1 MTHGAA
7 LAAELAHAA
16 RVVAQVAGGRSLT
29 GEFERVGAEIP
40 QGSRAALIDL
50 THATLRRYGRV
61 QAIVDALS
69 RRGPP
74 DPLVQALLWC
84 ALYALESGRYGEHTV
99 VDQAVRACVLLE
111 RWAAKGYVNALL
123 RRLLRERA
131 GIEARVERDPVAKHQ
146 HPDWWIELV
155 RVAYPQQWAAVLD
168 AGNAHPPMCLRV
180 NRRRAAA
187 AAYASE
193 LAEQGIRTYPCGAD
207 ALLLERALPVDR
219 LPGFREGRVSVQ
231 DLAAQRAA
239 HLLDLQAGQ
248 RVLDAC
254 AAPGGKSAHV
264 LELADVALTALDI
277 DERRAGRIAPN
288 LERLGLRAEI
298 AIGDASSPE
307 QWWDG
312 RAYERIL
319 ADVPCS
325 ASGVVRRHPDVK
337 WLRRANDI
345 ALFSRRQRAILA
357 VLWRLL
363 APGGKLLYATCSVF
377 PQENEELVA
386 SFTAAET
393 TARRLALPD
402 GSSAQWLPD
411 GQHDGFF
418 YALIEKQ
425 V

>member
-1 MTHGAA
+1 MTQGAG

-16 RVVAQVAGGRSLT
+16 RVVAQVARGRSLT
-29 GEFERVGAEIP
+29 EEFDRVGAEIP
-40 QGSRAALIDL
+40 QRSRAALIDL

-61 QAIVDALS
+61 QAIVQALS
-69 RRGPP
+69 RRGAP

-84 ALYALESGRYGEHTV
+84 ALYALESSRYGEHTV
-99 VDQAVRACVLLE
+99 VDQAVKACVLLE

-123 RRLLRERA
+123 RGFLRERA
-131 GIEARVERDPVAKHQ
+131 NIEARLERDPVAKHQ
-146 HPDWWIELV
+146 HPAWWIEIA
-155 RVAYPQQWAAVLD
+155 RAAYPQQWASVLD
-168 AGNAHPPMCLRV
+168 AGNSHPPMCLRV
-180 NRRRAAA
+180 NRRRAGM
-187 AAYASE
+187 AAYVSE
-193 LAEQGIRTYPCGAD
+193 LAEQGIATYPCGAE
-207 ALLLERALPVDR
+207 ALLLERPLPVDR
-219 LPGFREGRVSVQ
+219 LPGFHEGRVSVQ

-254 AAPGGKSAHV
+254 AAPGGKSAHM
-264 LELADVALTALDI
+264 LELADVVLTALDI
-277 DERRAGRIAPN
+277 DERRAARIAPN
-288 LERLGLRAEI
+288 LERLGLRAGI
-298 AIGDASSPE
+298 GIGDASSPE

-312 RAYERIL
+312 RAYDRIL

-325 ASGVVRRHPDVK
+325 ASGVARRHPDVK

-345 ALFSRRQRAILA
+345 ALFSQRQHAIFA
-357 VLWRLL
+357 ALWRLL

-386 SFTAAET
+386 AFVGSEPA
-393 TARRLALPD
+393 ARRLALCD

-411 GQHDGFF
+411 AEHDGFF
-418 YALIEKQ
+418 YALIEKH